1 MDVLIF
7 SDDRSAADRL
17 RESLAGCGIDCL
29 EDAVRPVDSA
39 RSVLDRGAGS
49 TDVVF
54 QVLSDDE
61 TSLTLLSELCSRP
74 LLRVV
79 AVGAARDPQFM
90 MRVIHAGPADYLDI
104 DGDLTEDLERA
115 LSRLRDTAPERVGG
129 GRLISV
135 FSHCGGSGC
144 SLLAANLAVALA
156 DKHKECLLCDF
167 NVRRGDLAT
176 MLDLKPRFSVNDVS
190 RNHTKLQRDVFEQ
203 ALTVHPSGVHL
214 LAAPSSFSEVRPIPT
229 EAVSQIIELAQA
241 TFPFAVAD
249 LEDFFHPEQFE
260 ILRQSSRILFVLRM
274 DYTALRNARRTFEYL
289 ERAGVNGERISLVVN
304 QFGRPRELTTAQ
316 AEEVLGHPLSY
327 FIPYDPKVAIA
338 SVNRGEPVLRAAPRS
353 RLSKSV
359 RKIAKDV
366 SKLEVAVASN

>member
-7 SDDRSAADRL
+7 SDDRSASDRL
-17 RESLAGCGIDCL
+17 RASLADCGVACPD
-29 EDAVRPVDSA
+29 DVVRPVDSA
-39 RSVLDRGAGS
+39 RSILDRGVGA

-54 QVLSDDE
+54 HVLSEDDA
-61 TSLTLLSELCSRP
+61 SINLLGEMCSRP

-79 AVGAARDPQFM
+79 AVGAAQDPQFM
-90 MRVIHAGPADYLDI
+90 MRVIHAGPADYLDV
-104 DGDLTEDLERA
+104 DGELTKDLERA
-115 LSRLRDTAPERVGG
+115 LSRLRETTPDRSGG
-129 GRLISV
+129 GKLISV

-176 MLDLKPRFSVNDVS
+176 MLDLKPRHSVNDVS
-190 RNHTKLQRDVFEQ
+190 RNHASLQKDVFEQ

-229 EAVSQIIELAQA
+229 DAMSQIIDLAQS

-260 ILRQSSRILFVLRM
+260 ILLQSHRILFVLRM

-304 QFGRPRELTTAQ
+304 QYGRPRELTTAQ
-316 AEEVLGHPLSY
+316 AEEVLGRQLSY
-327 FIPYDPKVAIA
+327 FVPYEPKLAIA
-338 SVNRGEPVLRAAPRS
+338 SVNRGEPVMKAAPRS
-353 RLSKSV
+353 RLARAV

-366 SKLEVAVASN
+366 SRLEVALAGG